1 MGSNDRAGFFATLEG
16 SDFSRS
22 FFVGFD
28 SSSSR
33 RDQSAQALFGV
44 LQFHGFT
51 ILRWAMSGSEQ
62 ADDPA
67 AHDAIG
73 LEEFDHPVKDQTHA
87 HGRDEKPDNA
97 RGRVNALRAD
107 FF

>member
-1 MGSNDRAGFFATLEG
+1 
-16 SDFSRS
+16 
-22 FFVGFD
+22 
-28 SSSSR
+28 
-33 RDQSAQALFGV
+33 
-44 LQFHGFT
+44 
-51 ILRWAMSGSEQ
+51 MSGSEQ

-87 HGRDEKPDNA
+87 HGGDEKSDNA
-97 RGRVNALRAD
+97 RGRVNPLRAD

>member
-1 MGSNDRAGFFATLEG
+1 VCSFKEFQAATLAIRNVATGSTLPQDDPTNTQNVGGNDRAGFFATLEG

-44 LQFHGFT
+44 LQFHD
-51 ILRWAMSGSEQ
+51 LAMG
-62 ADDPA
+62 
-67 AHDAIG
+67 
-73 LEEFDHPVKDQTHA
+73 
-87 HGRDEKPDNA
+87 DE
-97 RGRVNALRAD
+97 RVRTG
-107 FF
+107 